1 MLSEKLKL
9 CWNVLPP
16 SAVHLGGGRASPV
29 AADVPAQVD
38 NYMDEISTR
47 EISTRDLQGNVRAR
61 FRAAEVDSILLIA
74 EDQ

>member
-1 MLSEKLKL
+1 VLAEKLKL

-16 SAVHLGGGRASPV
+16 SVVHLSGGRAFPV
-29 AADVPAQVD
+29 DADVPAQVD

-47 EISTRDLQGNVRAR
+47 DLQGNVKAQ
-61 FRAAEVDSILLIA
+61 FRAPEVDSILLIV

>member
-29 AADVPAQVD
+29 AADVPAQID
-38 NYMDEISTR
+38 NYMD

>member
-1 MLSEKLKL
+1 
-9 CWNVLPP
+9 
-16 SAVHLGGGRASPV
+16 
-29 AADVPAQVD
+29 
-38 NYMDEISTR
+38 MDEISTR

>member
-29 AADVPAQVD
+29 AADVPAQID
-38 NYMDEISTR
+38 NYMDEM
-47 EISTRDLQGNVRAR
+47 STRDLQGNVRAR
-61 FRAAEVDSILLIA
+61 FRAVEVDSILLIA

>member
-16 SAVHLGGGRASPV
+16 SAVHLGGSRASPV
-29 AADVPAQVD
+29 AADVPAQID
-38 NYMDEISTR
+38 NYMDEM
-47 EISTRDLQGNVRAR
+47 STRDLQGNVRAR
-61 FRAAEVDSILLIA
+61 FRAVEVDSILLIA

>member
-47 EISTRDLQGNVRAR
+47 DLRGNVRAR

>member
-47 EISTRDLQGNVRAR
+47 DLQGNVRAR

>member
-29 AADVPAQVD
+29 AADVPAQID

-47 EISTRDLQGNVRAR
+47 DPQGNVRAR
-61 FRAAEVDSILLIA
+61 FRAVEVDSILLIA